1 MKFKSDFLRN
11 IKIFRFLFYPIYLI
25 SFFIPKNK
33 SIWLFGSGQD
43 RFSENAKIL
52 FIYIS
57 EQQNSGIKPIWI
69 SGDRILCKQL
79 QSKNY
84 NAIYRWSLKGLYV
97 SLRAKY
103 YFYNI
108 YSTDINFYTSG
119 NAILVNL
126 WHGIPLK
133 QIEFDV
139 DTGDLYKWYKTG
151 WSYIYMFF
159 KPYIFR
165 RPDFVLSTSEKVSEI
180 FSSAFRIGYARCLS
194 LGYPRNDI
202 FFNNSMIDTNQYTKK
217 LILHTDEY
225 HSKGNKVLIY
235 MPTWRASNKDFF
247 DDAIPNFEQ
256 LNHILKKHLLV
267 MYIKPH
273 PMTKHREEIYSNI
286 LFIKPYEDIY
296 PLLPV
301 SDYLIT
307 DYSSIYFDYL
317 LLDKEII
324 FYPFDYD
331 DYIAEDRQLYFDYD
345 EITPGEK
352 VYTFEKLLDTLSI
365 LNNLD
370 FSKERQ
376 QIKNKFWDFKDGHS
390 SKRIYEYFLKIATV
404 K

>member
-1 MKFKSDFLRN
+1 MKFKSNFLRN

-43 RFSENAKIL
+43 RFTENAKFL

-57 EQQNSGIKPIWI
+57 EQQNSSIKPIWI
-69 SGDRILCKQL
+69 SGDPVLCKEL

-139 DTGDLYKWYKTG
+139 ETGDLYKWYRTG
-151 WSYIYMFF
+151 WSYLYMFF
-159 KPYIFR
+159 KPYIFK
-165 RPDFVLSTSEKVSEI
+165 RPDFVLSTSGKVSEI
-180 FSSAFRIGYARCLS
+180 FSSAFRIESERCLS

-202 FFNNSMIDTNQYTKK
+202 FFNNNNMIYTDEYTKK
-217 LILHTDEY
+217 LILQTDEY
-225 HSKGNKVLIY
+225 HSKGNKILIY
-235 MPTWRASNKDFF
+235 MPTWRSNNKNFF
-247 DDAIPNFEQ
+247 NDAIPDFEQ
-256 LNHILKKHLLV
+256 LNHILKKYLLM

-273 PMTKHREEIYSNI
+273 PMTNQIEETYSNI
-286 LFIKPYEDIY
+286 LFIKPFEDIY

-324 FYPFDYD
+324 FYPFDYTE
-331 DYIAEDRQLYFDYD
+331 YLNEDRKLYFDYN
-345 EITPGEK
+345 EVIPGEK

-365 LNNLD
+365 LTDLD

-376 QIKNKFWDFKDGHS
+376 VIKNEFWRFQDGDS
-390 SKRIYEYFLKIATV
+390 SSRIYEYIA
-404 K
+404 KD